1 MNKKQIIQE
10 VNRFIA
16 KNKIVE
22 TADVKMLRNWL
33 VSRQIAALAEVEE
46 LKETVIELKHRNA
59 RLNENPKNDTSN
71 VFNTL
76 FRHK

>member
-59 RLNENPKNDTSN
+59 RLNENTNNDMSN

-76 FRHK
+76 FRPK

>member
-10 VNRFIA
+10 VNRFII

-22 TADVKMLRNWL
+22 TEDVKMLRNWL

-46 LKETVIELKHRNA
+46 LKHRNA
-59 RLNENPKNDTSN
+59 RLNENQTNDMSN

>member
-59 RLNENPKNDTSN
+59 RLNENPNNDMSN

>member
-1 MNKKQIIQE
+1 MNKKQIIKE
-10 VNRFIA
+10 ANRFIA

-59 RLNENPKNDTSN
+59 RLNENPNNDMSN

>member
-10 VNRFIA
+10 ANRFIS

-22 TADVKMLRNWL
+22 TEDVKMLRNWL

-46 LKETVIELKHRNA
+46 LKETVIELKHRNT
-59 RLNENPKNDTSN
+59 RLNENPNNDMSN

>member
-22 TADVKMLRNWL
+22 TEDVKMLRNWL

-59 RLNENPKNDTSN
+59 RLNENPNNDMSN

>member
-10 VNRFIA
+10 VNRFIV

-22 TADVKMLRNWL
+22 TEDVKMLRNWL

-46 LKETVIELKHRNA
+46 LKETVIELKHRN
-59 RLNENPKNDTSN
+59 ENTTNDMSN

-76 FRHK
+76 FRPK

>member
-22 TADVKMLRNWL
+22 TEDVKMLRNWL

-46 LKETVIELKHRNA
+46 LKETVIELKHRN
-59 RLNENPKNDTSN
+59 ENTTNDMSN

>member
-10 VNRFIA
+10 VNRFIV

-22 TADVKMLRNWL
+22 TEDVKMLRNWL

-46 LKETVIELKHRNA
+46 LKETVIELKHRNT
-59 RLNENPKNDTSN
+59 NTNNDMSN

>member
-22 TADVKMLRNWL
+22 TEDVKMLRNWL

-46 LKETVIELKHRNA
+46 LKETVIELKHCNA
-59 RLNENPKNDTSN
+59 RLNENPNNDMSN

-76 FRHK
+76 FRPK

>member
-10 VNRFIA
+10 ANRFIA

-22 TADVKMLRNWL
+22 TEDVKMLRNWL

-46 LKETVIELKHRNA
+46 LKETVIELKHRNT
-59 RLNENPKNDTSN
+59 NTNNDMSN

>member
-22 TADVKMLRNWL
+22 TEDVKMLRNWL

-46 LKETVIELKHRNA
+46 LKETVIELKHRN
-59 RLNENPKNDTSN
+59 ENTTNDMSN

-76 FRHK
+76 FRPK

>member
-22 TADVKMLRNWL
+22 TEDVKMLRNWL
-33 VSRQIAALAEVEE
+33 VSRQIAALVEVEE

-59 RLNENPKNDTSN
+59 RLNENQTNDMSN

-76 FRHK
+76 FRPK

>member
-22 TADVKMLRNWL
+22 TEDVKMLRNWL

-59 RLNENPKNDTSN
+59 RLNENTNNDMSN

-76 FRHK
+76 FRPK

>member
-10 VNRFIA
+10 VNRFIV

-22 TADVKMLRNWL
+22 TEDVKMLRNWL

-46 LKETVIELKHRNA
+46 LKETVIELKHRSA
-59 RLNENPKNDTSN
+59 RLNENPNNDMSN

>member
-22 TADVKMLRNWL
+22 TEDVKMLRNWL
-33 VSRQIAALAEVEE
+33 VSRQIAALAEAEE
-46 LKETVIELKHRNA
+46 LKETVLELKHRNT
-59 RLNENPKNDTSN
+59 RLNENTTNDMSN
-71 VFNTL
+71 VFDTL
-76 FRHK
+76 FRPK

>member
-10 VNRFIA
+10 VNRFIV

-22 TADVKMLRNWL
+22 TEDVKMLRNWL

-46 LKETVIELKHRNA
+46 LKETVIELKHRN
-59 RLNENPKNDTSN
+59 ENTTNDMSN

>member
-10 VNRFIA
+10 VNRFIV

-22 TADVKMLRNWL
+22 TEDVKMLRNWL

-46 LKETVIELKHRNA
+46 LKETVIELKHRNK
-59 RLNENPKNDTSN
+59 NPNNDIPN
-71 VFNTL
+71 VFDTL

>member
-1 MNKKQIIQE
+1 MNKKQIIKE
-10 VNRFIA
+10 ANRFIA

-46 LKETVIELKHRNA
+46 LKETVIELKHRNT
-59 RLNENPKNDTSN
+59 RLNENTTNDMSN
-71 VFNTL
+71 VFDTL
-76 FRHK
+76 FRPK